1 LGATFREDT
10 GLFLLQLGLS
20 DSGLLL
26 HPTLG
31 YFRSLAAA
39 FPRKLLLHPDVEALR
54 GKTPVEIT
62 EEEIRLQ
69 LDLAPPMPGAE
80 YLESSVL
87 RNLWESMRIALAH
100 RLETFSGSV
109 EDFVNGLGQGSREL
123 GRIHFHLVEHKSEV
137 HPFAFLATY
146 GSHVGQSG
154 RARHLPLRHALEE
167 FTDTARRLAALKS
180 LYAAGA
186 KSSWLKRITEN
197 GGVFRPLLLT
207 PAEAHFFLKDV
218 EGFQEAGILCRIP
231 DFWKSARQ
239 GAALKLNVGEKSA
252 GDLNA
257 ESLISL
263 GLELTLGGEAVTEAE
278 LRRLA
283 EVGEGLALVKGK
295 WVAVDPEKVKEALA
309 LLVKAKKLLKRGGI
323 SLSDAFKL
331 LLRRG
336 EAGLKDLAEMEG
348 LEITQG
354 QWLQELITQMRNPAL
369 IQKTAVP
376 KGLKAKLRP
385 YQKLGLHWLN
395 LLHTLK
401 FGACLADDMGL
412 GKTIQVIAL
421 LQAHKEK
428 NPKRPVNALLV
439 APASLLFNWMRE
451 IERFAPDLR
460 FHTAHAQFD
469 GKAAKGGIDL
479 TLTTYAMAEKLDW
492 VKKQKWSLIIA
503 DEAQALKNPGAKQ
516 TRAVKAL
523 QAESRIALTG
533 TPIENRLSDL
543 WSLFD
548 FLNPGLLGSF
558 EEFSRFQ
565 KRIQNDPEG
574 YASLRRTIAPY
585 LLRRLK
591 TDKNLLPDLP
601 DKVEI
606 KARSELTKKQVA
618 LYRRLAQK
626 MASTLESVDGIQR
639 QGLVLSYLIKFK
651 QVCNHPDHFSGSGGF
666 AESDSGKFQLLR
678 EICEPIRDKRERVLV
693 FTQFAE
699 MAEPLSEFLAALFG
713 REGLILTGK
722 TPIAK
727 RRKVV
732 DSFQGDAWV
741 PYLVLSVKAGGTGL
755 NLTRASHV
763 VHFDRWWNPA
773 VENQATD
780 RAFRIGQT
788 KNVLV
793 HKFIS
798 AGTLE
803 EKIDALIEK
812 KTDLARDIIG
822 ATGEAWIGNMS
833 NGELL
838 ELFSLSPL
846 ETIPNPRRGVV

>member
-1 LGATFREDT
+1 
-10 GLFLLQLGLS
+10 
-20 DSGLLL
+20 
-26 HPTLG
+26 
-31 YFRSLAAA
+31 
-39 FPRKLLLHPDVEALR
+39 
-54 GKTPVEIT
+54 
-62 EEEIRLQ
+62 
-69 LDLAPPMPGAE
+69 
-80 YLESSVL
+80 
-87 RNLWESMRIALAH
+87 
-100 RLETFSGSV
+100 
-109 EDFVNGLGQGSREL
+109 
-123 GRIHFHLVEHKSEV
+123 
-137 HPFAFLATY
+137 
-146 GSHVGQSG
+146 
-154 RARHLPLRHALEE
+154 
-167 FTDTARRLAALKS
+167 
-180 LYAAGA
+180 
-186 KSSWLKRITEN
+186 
-197 GGVFRPLLLT
+197 
-207 PAEAHFFLKDV
+207 
-218 EGFQEAGILCRIP
+218 
-231 DFWKSARQ
+231 
-239 GAALKLNVGEKSA
+239 
-252 GDLNA
+252 
-257 ESLISL
+257 
-263 GLELTLGGEAVTEAE
+263 
-278 LRRLA
+278 
-283 EVGEGLALVKGK
+283 
-295 WVAVDPEKVKEALA
+295 
-309 LLVKAKKLLKRGGI
+309 
-323 SLSDAFKL
+323 
-331 LLRRG
+331 
-336 EAGLKDLAEMEG
+336 
-348 LEITQG
+348 
-354 QWLQELITQMRNPAL
+354 MRNPAL

-428 NPKRPVNALLV
+428 NLKRPVNALLV

-523 QAESRIALTG
+523 QAESRIALTV